1 MNIHKETFI
10 KVAKDFML
18 NYGDIDVEKDYEK
31 WVEHLSPYI
40 YTLEYAV
47 KCDEDWIYCNRK
59 DVWCDYT
66 EEEKEEI
73 EANWDE
79 WIIGFVE
86 ADNDYTEITDDENGQ
101 RYFFRH
107 NQECLDISEIEDF
120 YETYDIER
128 PLSDA
133 EIKQQKENK
142 KMLQAYYDLN
152 ISYYGF
158 KRFKALLHIFK
169 NDFGEQKI
177 YWASNIDKV
186 RKQLLYCINDV
197 LDLINDNIEDGS
209 IRLWIP
215 NHTYSNEEDEHYCE
229 LIYFGGYEILSD
241 GQTILD
247 SDVIILKDEESI
259 QSLDCY
265 KYENMDYFFN
275 YIEEVFEYYE
285 KDVRDVYDRE
295 YEKEI
300 NEKLNNI
307 INQYWQNTIEFDY
320 AEMMEMIQ

>member
-1 MNIHKETFI
+1 MNGDTKMDTNKEKMI
-10 KVAKDFML
+10 KA
-18 NYGDIDVEKDYEK
+18 
-31 WVEHLSPYI
+31 YI
-40 YTLEYAV
+40 SL
-47 KCDEDWIYCNRK
+47 KNS
-59 DVWCDYT
+59 
-66 EEEKEEI
+66 
-73 EANWDE
+73 N
-79 WIIGFVE
+79 
-86 ADNDYTEITDDENGQ
+86 N
-101 RYFFRH
+101 
-107 NQECLDISEIEDF
+107 
-120 YETYDIER
+120 
-128 PLSDA
+128 
-133 EIKQQKENK
+133 
-142 KMLQAYYDLN
+142 
-152 ISYYGF
+152 GF
-158 KRFKALLHIFK
+158 KKFKSILTIFK
-169 NDFGEQKI
+169 NNFGEQKI

-285 KDVRDVYDRE
+285 KDVRDVDDRE

-300 NEKLNNI
+300 NKKLNNI